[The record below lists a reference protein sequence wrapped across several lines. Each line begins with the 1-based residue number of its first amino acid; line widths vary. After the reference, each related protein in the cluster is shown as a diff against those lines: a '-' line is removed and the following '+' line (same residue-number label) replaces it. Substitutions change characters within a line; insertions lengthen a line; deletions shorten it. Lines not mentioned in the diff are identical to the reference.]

1 MCSKTV
7 DERILQMVKEKQELF
22 DAYAD
27 KSISGENSLNV
38 SESEVAQAEFS
49 NSMILE
55 NPG

>member
-1 MCSKTV
+1 
-7 DERILQMVKEKQELF
+7 MVKEKQELF